1 MLFSESWLKTF
12 IDTSLS
18 SEQLAHVLT
27 MAGLEVESFAP
38 VAEQF
43 SGVVV
48 GKVLSV
54 NKHPDA
60 ERLSVCTVDAGEA
73 QPLQIVCG
81 AKNVKEGI
89 KVPCAKVGARLP
101 GDFHIKPAKLRGI
114 ESFGM
119 LCSGKE
125 LGIDDGVDGL
135 LVLPTKLPIGQCI
148 RDALDL
154 NDHSFTLK
162 VTPNRAD
169 CLSIQG
175 IARELGALEGKQPH
189 AIKQSSVTEELSVV
203 APKAHVDQAL
213 TPLFLLRSFQGLD
226 NTRPTPLWMRQRLER
241 CGIRS
246 ISLIVD
252 ITNYVMLELGQP
264 LHAYDATK
272 IQGSLHVRL
281 AQPDETLTLL
291 NNQIV
296 KLTPETIVIADQTH
310 ALGLAGIMGGE
321 SSGVQNDTTAIL
333 LESAY
338 WLPDTIS
345 GKARHY
351 ILSSDAAFRF
361 ERGVD
366 HAIVKI
372 ALERASALILELAG
386 GQVSAI
392 TDVTDAKT
400 MPAPS
405 NIKLRQEQVRRL
417 LGFDISAEDI
427 TRYLSAIG
435 CSLEANAQSD
445 DKGNEDNR
453 NEWIVTAPSWRID
466 LIYEVDLIEELA
478 RLVGYDS
485 LPTQTP
491 TPSVTFL
498 AASETTLF
506 ASELKSRLVDL
517 DYQETINFSFVS
529 ETIEQKINPSVQPM
543 KLLNPIAQTMS
554 VMRTSLWPGLLAT
567 LDHNLRRKIDRIRIF
582 EWGRVFLSDTI
593 QPLKVA
599 GLIIGSRENEQ
610 WGISRTPV
618 DFFDMKGDLQALFH
632 GRLLSTQPKTHPALH
647 PGRSAAVLL
656 DGVDVGL
663 LGELHPKLA
672 KELGFST
679 SPILFELD
687 CNEALLNRS
696 LPSCTS
702 LSDLPAVR
710 RDLALVAPK
719 TLTAQRILDAI
730 KSCNLENLEDITIF
744 DVFEG
749 GSLETHLKSLAVRL
763 QWQPKN
769 QTLTDTDIQA
779 YIQQI
784 LSVLEQ
790 QLNVVLRH

>member
-18 SEQLAHVLT
+18 SKQLAHVLT
-27 MAGLEVESFAP
+27 MAGLEVESFTP
-38 VAEQF
+38 VAENF

-48 GKVLSV
+48 GHVLSV

-60 ERLSVCTVDAGEA
+60 ERLSICTVDAGEA
-73 QPLQIVCG
+73 QALQIVCG

-101 GDFHIKPAKLRGI
+101 GDFHIKRAKLRGV

-135 LVLPTKLPIGQCI
+135 LVLPTDLPIGQCI

-169 CLSIQG
+169 CLSLQG

-189 AIKQSSVTEELSVV
+189 AIKQLSVTEELSI
-203 APKAHVDQAL
+203 APTVQVDQAL
-213 TPLFLLRSFQGLD
+213 TPLFLLRSFQGFD

-246 ISLIVD
+246 VSLIVD

-281 AQPDETLTLL
+281 AQSDEILTLL
-291 NNQIV
+291 NNQVV
-296 KLTPETIVIADQTH
+296 KLSPETIVIADQAH

-321 SSGVQNDTTAIL
+321 SSSVQAHTTSIL

-345 GKARHY
+345 GKARY
-351 ILSSDAAFRF
+351 YALNSDASFRF

-366 HAIVKI
+366 PAMIKI
-372 ALERASALILELAG
+372 ALERASTLILELAG
-386 GQVSAI
+386 GQASS
-392 TDVTDAKT
+392 VTLATGSEK

-405 NIKLRQEQVRRL
+405 SIRLRQNQIRRL
-417 LGFDISAEDI
+417 LGFDISVENI

-445 DKGNEDNR
+445 KDNEDHR
-453 NEWIVTAPSWRID
+453 NEWIVTAPTWRVD
-466 LIYEVDLIEELA
+466 LTYEVDLIEELA
-478 RLVGYDS
+478 RLVGYDA

-529 ETIEQKINPSVQPM
+529 ETIEQKINPFVQPM

-593 QPLKVA
+593 QPLKIA
-599 GLIIGSRENEQ
+599 GLITGSRENEQ
-610 WGISRTPV
+610 WGLSRTSV

-632 GRLLSTQPKTHPALH
+632 GRLLSTQPKNHPALH

-656 DGVDVGL
+656 EGIEVGL
-663 LGELHPKLA
+663 LGELHPKLT
-672 KELGFST
+672 KELGLNI

-687 CNEALLNRS
+687 CNETLLNRS
-696 LPSCTS
+696 LPSCSS
-702 LSDLPAVR
+702 LSDLPAVK

-719 TLTAQRILDAI
+719 TLTAQRILDVI
-730 KSCNLENLEDITIF
+730 QSCNLDNLENITIF

-749 GSLETHLKSLAVRL
+749 GNLATHLKSLAVRL